1 MVITVSD
8 DAKMRAAAREG
19 AQRGGMEPLPKPSGY
34 DGVFRV
40 KMSSI
45 RMIMNRRIQ
54 VSFLARERMVARIC
68 MMQSA
73 RLERMEWEARKK
85 RLDREI
91 DEKVAEIKDL
101 IEQSRL
107 IDYKEVDIEV
117 MISVSSPQT
126 AYRGR
131 AGRSQA
137 GPQVT
142 HKKIICPEDITK
154 EELNKLGIP
163 VDIANAV
170 LRTQIQLEEV
180 RREQKKLV
188 EEANKLIEQ
197 LEL

>member
-8 DAKMRAAAREG
+8 DARMRAAAREG

-54 VSFLARERMVARIC
+54 VSFLARERMIARIC

-73 RLERMEWEARKK
+73 AIEKMEWEARKK
-85 RLDREI
+85 KLDREI

-107 IDYKEVDIEV
+107 VKYKEVDIEV
-117 MISVSSPQT
+117 MISVSSPQA

-131 AGRSQA
+131 AGRSQ
-137 GPQVT
+137 GGQLT
-142 HKKIICPEDITK
+142 HKRIICPENITK

-188 EEANKLIEQ
+188 EEANKLIDQ